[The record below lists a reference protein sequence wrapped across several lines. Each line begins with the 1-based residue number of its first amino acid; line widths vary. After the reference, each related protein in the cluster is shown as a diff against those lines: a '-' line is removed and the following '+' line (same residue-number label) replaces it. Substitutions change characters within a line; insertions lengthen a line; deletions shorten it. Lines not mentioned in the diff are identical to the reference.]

1 MTHDVFWFECGHTH
15 THTANNHDPRRAYH
29 DFYMQIHLIF
39 RLGRGSK
46 ITSLD
51 TELTVDAAKVN
62 DDNASLRSNS
72 SQQAPPVVKD
82 GVVNEKT
89 LDGVDNLSFTQD
101 ESSQL

>member
-1 MTHDVFWFECGHTH
+1 
-15 THTANNHDPRRAYH
+15 
-29 DFYMQIHLIF
+29 MQIHLIF